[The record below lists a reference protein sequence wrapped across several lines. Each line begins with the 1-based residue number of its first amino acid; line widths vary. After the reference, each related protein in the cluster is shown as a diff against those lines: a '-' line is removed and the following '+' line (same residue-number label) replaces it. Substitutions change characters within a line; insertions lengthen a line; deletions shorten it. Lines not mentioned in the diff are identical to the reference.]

1 MKRML
6 ALVAGLVLAASGCDS
21 GDDNRRS
28 GCKKSPTPKAISQVL
43 IKPGPG
49 GGGRPGGG
57 GAKGGGAKPVKPK
70 TGNKAPKN
78 GTNGG
83 VQPTGCR

>member
-6 ALVAGLVLAASGCDS
+6 ALVACLVLAAAGCNS

-43 IKPGPG
+43 VKPGPG
-49 GGGRPGGG
+49 GGGGG
-57 GAKGGGAKPVKPK
+57 KGGGAKPVKPK

-83 VQPTGCR
+83 VQPAGCR